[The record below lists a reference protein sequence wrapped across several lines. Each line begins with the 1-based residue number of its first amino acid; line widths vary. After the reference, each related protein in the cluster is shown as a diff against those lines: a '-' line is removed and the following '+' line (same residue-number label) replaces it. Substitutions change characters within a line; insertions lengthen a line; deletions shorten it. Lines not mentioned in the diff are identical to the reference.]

1 MRLSLKG
8 EKRKKKKAR
17 LCPFFSIKKKKVL
30 GELDSSGQFR
40 FSHVT
45 ETGHLAAA
53 SNSTGRLGE
62 QALHGQAD
70 FSFTQHMLTVHG
82 AENTSTSDAP
92 HTANQVN
99 SKQVMEHQVHSLSVA
114 CTAPL

>member
-8 EKRKKKKAR
+8 EKRKKKKKAR

-45 ETGHLAAA
+45 ETGHLLQFQTPLGDLG
-53 SNSTGRLGE
+53 SKLSMDKQISPLHSTCSQSMVLKIPPP
-62 QALHGQAD
+62 QMHL
-70 FSFTQHMLTVHG
+70 TQLTR
-82 AENTSTSDAP
+82 
-92 HTANQVN
+92 
-99 SKQVMEHQVHSLSVA
+99 
-114 CTAPL
+114 